1 MMTFNAFVQYLIQIF
16 DYSRQCSLLPIDLT
30 HCFNFWVISYVIVM
44 LFLLLVF
51 VLAIRY
57 VLRER
62 AEFKAYQE
70 RKIQRAKIADPETM
84 KKIQWQ
90 PDYDFGDIDANDLA
104 EKMRQQLK
112 NTKAP

>member
-1 MMTFNAFVQYLIQIF
+1 MTFDAFVQYLIQTLN
-16 DYSRQCSLLPIDLT
+16 YSRQCSFMPIDLT
-30 HCFNFWVISYVIVM
+30 HCFNFWVVSYAIVM
-44 LFLLLVF
+44 LFLMMIF

-62 AEFKAYQE
+62 AEFRAYQE

-84 KKIQWQ
+84 KKAQWQ
-90 PDYDFGDIDANDLA
+90 PDYDFGDINANDLA
-104 EKMRQQLK
+104 EEMRQQLK